1 LTLSKL
7 RKLGFKTF
15 NKWWDESYDEIENGW
30 ERFDA
35 VLQLVKELSEKTN
48 EELLEMY
55 VEMKD
60 VLQHNIDVINNYDI
74 EILKDD
80 VR

>member
-1 LTLSKL
+1 MVGK
-7 RKLGFKTF
+7 
-15 NKWWDESYDEIENGW
+15 D
-30 ERFDA
+30 FDA